1 MNDDVYG
8 KVYASNPGTW
18 RAKVPGVASASDPRI
33 LDPHRL
39 GSWYG
44 IGMSDTD
51 NTPADSAVTEPAVAD
66 IGHEIGEHNIR
77 ILSLDIHNP
86 VFIVSA
92 ALVVMLVIGT
102 LLFPEQAT
110 SLFAD
115 LRVWTTV
122 TFDWFFLTAANIFV
136 VFSLGVALSPL
147 GRIRLGGHDAA
158 PQYSYLAWLAMLFA
172 AGVGIGLMFFGVLEP
187 VTHTLAPPLGIDPA
201 DTEAARAVGMSA
213 AIMHWG
219 LHAWAIYA
227 VAGLS
232 LAFFCFNRGM
242 PLTLRSA
249 FYPLIGKA
257 VWGPFGHGVDIV
269 AVLAT
274 LFGLAVSLGFG
285 AEQIAGG
292 LQYLFGIPATTT
304 TRVILIMVIIG
315 IALASVIA
323 GMDKGVKRL
332 SWINMGLAGL
342 LWLFVLIAGPTLVIL
357 ATIANATVDYIYY
370 LPGLSNWIGR
380 EDVAFVHDW
389 TTFYWAWWIA
399 WAPFV
404 GMFIA
409 RVSFGRTVREFITW
423 VLIIP
428 TIIGILWMAT
438 FGGTAIDQYVSDGY
452 TGVAESVPELALF
465 KMLELLPMTGL
476 VSALS
481 VVVITIFF
489 VTSADSGSLVM
500 DTITAGGKMDA
511 PVQQR
516 AFWCIL
522 VGVTATALMLGGGMA
537 SLQALTLSVGLPFTV
552 VLLCMCV
559 GLIKGLREE
568 IAGNGP

>member
-1 MNDDVYG
+1 MSMNETN
-8 KVYASNPGTW
+8 SN
-18 RAKVPGVASASDPRI
+18 RADA
-33 LDPHRL
+33 
-39 GSWYG
+39 
-44 IGMSDTD
+44 
-51 NTPADSAVTEPAVAD
+51 AVTKPAVPD
-66 IGHEIGEHNIR
+66 IGHKIGEQNIR
-77 ILSLDIHNP
+77 FLNLDIHNP
-86 VFIVSA
+86 VFIVSGL
-92 ALVVMLVIGT
+92 LVVMLVIGT
-102 LLFPEQAT
+102 LLFPKQAT
-110 SLFAD
+110 ALFAD

-122 TFDWFFLTAANIFV
+122 TFDWFFLSAVNIFV
-136 VFSLGVALSPL
+136 VFSLAVALSPL
-147 GRIRLGGHDAA
+147 GRIRLGGKDAA
-158 PQYSYLAWLAMLFA
+158 PHYGYLAWLSMLFA

-201 DTEAARAVGMSA
+201 DAKAARAVGMSA

-249 FYPLIGKA
+249 FYPLIGKS
-257 VWGPFGHGVDIV
+257 VWGPFGHAVDIV

-292 LQYLFGIPATTT
+292 LQYLFGIPAVTA
-304 TRVILIMVIIG
+304 TRIVLIIIIIL

-323 GMDKGVKRL
+323 GLDKGVKRL

-342 LWLFVLIAGPTLVIL
+342 LWLFVLIAGPTLAIL
-357 ATIANATVDYIYY
+357 GTIAKAPIDYIYY
-370 LPGLSNWIGR
+370 LPALSNWIGR
-380 EDVAFVHDW
+380 EDLAFLHDW

-409 RVSFGRTVREFITW
+409 RVSYGRTVREFITW

-438 FGGTAIDQYVSDGY
+438 FGGAAVEQFFSTGY

-465 KMLELLPMTGL
+465 KMLEQLPLTGL
-476 VSALS
+476 VSAVS
-481 VVVITIFF
+481 VLLITIFF

-516 AFWCIL
+516 AFWCL
-522 VGVTATALMLGGGMA
+522 LAGMTAIALMLGGGMA
-537 SLQALTLSVGLPFTV
+537 SLQALTISVGLPFTL

-559 GLIKGLREE
+559 GLFKGLREE
-568 IAGNGP
+568 LAIQT

>member
-1 MNDDVYG
+1 MGMNATG
-8 KVYASNPGTW
+8 RKRNET
-18 RAKVPGVASASDPRI
+18 
-33 LDPHRL
+33 
-39 GSWYG
+39 
-44 IGMSDTD
+44 
-51 NTPADSAVTEPAVAD
+51 AVTRPAAAD
-66 IGHEIGEHNIR
+66 IGHEIGEQNIR
-77 ILSLDIHNP
+77 FLGLDIHNP
-86 VFIVSA
+86 VFIVSGL
-92 ALVVMLVIGT
+92 LVIMLVIGT
-102 LLFPEQAT
+102 LLFPKQAT
-110 SLFAD
+110 VVFAD
-115 LRVWTTV
+115 LRIWTTV
-122 TFDWFFLTAANIFV
+122 TFDWFFLAAANIFV
-136 VFSLGVALSPL
+136 LFSFAIALSPL
-147 GRIRLGGHDAA
+147 GRIRLGGKDAT
-158 PQYSYLAWLAMLFA
+158 PEYGYLAWLAMLFA

-201 DTEAARAVGMSA
+201 DTAAARAVGMSA

-227 VAGLS
+227 VAGLA

-249 FYPLIGKA
+249 FYPLIGKS
-257 VWGPFGHGVDIV
+257 VWGPFGHAVDIV

-274 LFGLAVSLGFG
+274 LFGIAVSLGFG

-292 LQYLFGIPATTT
+292 LQYLFGIPAVTT
-304 TRVILIMVIIG
+304 TRIILIIVIIG
-315 IALASVIA
+315 IALASVVA
-323 GMDKGVKRL
+323 GLDKGIKRL
-332 SWINMGLAGL
+332 SWINMVLAGM
-342 LWLFVLIAGPTLVIL
+342 LWLFVLIAGPTLAIL
-357 ATIANATVDYIYY
+357 GQIAKAPVDYIYY
-370 LPGLSNWIGR
+370 LPALSNWIGR
-380 EDVAFVHDW
+380 ADLVFLHDW

-409 RVSFGRTVREFITW
+409 RVSYGRSVREFITW

-438 FGGTAIDQYVSDGY
+438 FGGAAVDQYFSTGY

-465 KMLELLPMTGL
+465 KMLEQLPLTEM
-476 VSALS
+476 VSAVS
-481 VVVITIFF
+481 VLLITIFF

-516 AFWCIL
+516 AFWCVL
-522 VGVTATALMLGGGMA
+522 VGMVAMALMLGGGMA
-537 SLQALTLSVGLPFTV
+537 SLQALTLSVGLPFTL

-568 IAGNGP
+568 IA